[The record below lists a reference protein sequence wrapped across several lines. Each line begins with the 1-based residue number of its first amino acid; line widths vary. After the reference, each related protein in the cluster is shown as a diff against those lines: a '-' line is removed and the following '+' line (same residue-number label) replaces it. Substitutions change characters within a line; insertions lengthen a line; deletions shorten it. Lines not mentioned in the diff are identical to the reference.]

1 MSRSVSLF
9 RKQRHACR
17 QSGDGYL
24 RKRGS
29 WKGRYTVIYGE
40 QRDDIRLAWKDAR
53 SLGIN
58 TTSVPAP
65 AIAHGQVQLRDLV
78 QGGEVKTDTST
89 LSLALTVPQAAVQ
102 RTEEGYI
109 APSSGTRGIPALMLS
124 WNDLVQHPRE
134 RHCERHK

>member
-1 MSRSVSLF
+1 MPAGSQEMDIYVN
-9 RKQRHACR
+9 
-17 QSGDGYL
+17 
-24 RKRGS
+24 GS

-109 APSSGTRGIPALMLS
+109 APSSGTRGS
-124 WNDLVQHPRE
+124 R
-134 RHCERHK
+134 R

>member
-1 MSRSVSLF
+1 MPAGSQEMDIYVN
-9 RKQRHACR
+9 
-17 QSGDGYL
+17 
-24 RKRGS
+24 GS

-89 LSLALTVPQAAVQ
+89 LSLYQVVFHESISA
-102 RTEEGYI
+102 GI
-109 APSSGTRGIPALMLS
+109 PSSQNWGAM
-124 WNDLVQHPRE
+124 
-134 RHCERHK
+134 